1 MQKDALKKT
10 CYIGGAGAFGV
21 FFRWLQTQ
29 VAFND
34 EGLPNPSV
42 FNVLVPLVIVA
53 AGVLFFRFARGYK
66 NGRYYLPS
74 SFSGALRCEG
84 PVYTALRWVIG
95 VMMCLGALALFAACE
110 ADKNVGFYR
119 AVAVLG
125 FISGAAFPF
134 FLGETLREEP
144 RYKLVCVLGVL
155 PMLLF
160 AMWLVTCYK
169 VNSINGVLWSYGIEI
184 VACCFLLLAF
194 FSVGGFAFSSPD
206 PWHSIFYCMFAAFL
220 AFVCLADGR
229 YMGMQIML
237 IAAAEMLMLYNWI
250 MISNLRRRKAE
261 EAAPVE
267 DDGFERL

>member
-1 MQKDALKKT
+1 MQKEALEKT
-10 CYIGGAGAFGV
+10 CYIGVGGAFGV
-21 FFRWLQTQ
+21 FVRWLQTQ

-34 EGLPNPSV
+34 EGLPDPSV
-42 FNVLVPLVIVA
+42 FNVLVPLVIL
-53 AGVLFFRFARGYK
+53 AGAVVFFRFARRYK
-66 NGRYYLPS
+66 NERYYLPS
-74 SFSGALRCEG
+74 SFAGALRCEG
-84 PVYTALRWVIG
+84 PVYTVLRWVIG
-95 VMMCLGALALFAACE
+95 GLMCVGALVLFAACE

-125 FISGAAFPF
+125 FLSGIAYPF
-134 FLGETLREEP
+134 ALGETVKEEP
-144 RYKLVCVLGVL
+144 RQKLACALSVL

-169 VNSINGVLWSYGIEI
+169 VNSINGVLWAYGVEV

-194 FSVGGFAFSSPD
+194 FSVGGFVFSSPD

-220 AFVCLADGR
+220 AIICLADGR
-229 YMGMQIML
+229 YIGMQIML
-237 IAAAEMLMLYNWI
+237 ISAAEMLMLYNWI

-261 EAAPVE
+261 EPVAEE